1 MNKQGFNFWSYSYKR
16 HIDREKEI
24 TEKENKWIDSW
35 KRFDTVDAWRHKR
48 MYTHL
53 LPLIANYPDSSWLTI
68 GDGRFGTD
76 SNYLIRNGIKNVLT
90 TSISDVLIKQAKEE
104 GFIQNYKVE
113 NAENL
118 SFEENS
124 FDFVLCKEAYH
135 HFPRPMLALYEMIRV
150 SKMGVIL
157 IEPNDP
163 NIEVKTPDKTIIP
176 IQSKKRWQATKDYI
190 KDLLKITRYQY
201 NKYVEPAY
209 EESGNYIFSISERE
223 IEKVALG
230 LNLPFIAFNKMND
243 SYLQGVEFEKADDD
257 SPLFKKIKKEIHKQ
271 DISSERGST
280 AYGIL
285 ITIILK
291 KMPENNFIEDLQKNN
306 FKFQIL
312 KRNPYIKE

>member
-1 MNKQGFNFWSYSYKR
+1 
-16 HIDREKEI
+16 
-24 TEKENKWIDSW
+24 
-35 KRFDTVDAWRHKR
+35 
-48 MYTHL
+48 
-53 LPLIANYPDSSWLTI
+53 
-68 GDGRFGTD
+68 
-76 SNYLIRNGIKNVLT
+76 
-90 TSISDVLIKQAKEE
+90 
-104 GFIQNYKVE
+104 
-113 NAENL
+113 
-118 SFEENS
+118 
-124 FDFVLCKEAYH
+124 
-135 HFPRPMLALYEMIRV
+135 
-150 SKMGVIL
+150 MGVIL

-312 KRNPYIKE
+312 KRNPYIK